1 MSRLGGNRGGY
12 GGETIDIAAVQDAM
26 TAAATRHGWRA
37 ETLVRVRDDDILA
50 WHRSTAADR
59 RRIYL
64 SAGIHG
70 DEPASPLAALELL
83 QANVWPA
90 QTGLWFCPCLNPGG
104 FRLGRRENAGGR
116 DLNRD
121 YLHPQTPEVRAH
133 VAWLQRQ
140 PHFDVAICIH
150 EDWEAPGFYLYELN
164 PEQRPAPVELAIAA
178 VAEVCPIDTSPLI
191 EGRPA
196 VNGIIRPHL
205 DPATRPQ
212 WPEAFY
218 LLQNKTRL
226 SLTLE
231 APSDF
236 PLATRV
242 AALVRAVRVLLDD
255 SASAG
260 PASA

>member
-1 MSRLGGNRGGY
+1 MSRLGRNHRGY
-12 GGETIDIAAVQDAM
+12 DGETVDIAAVQNAM
-26 TAAATRHGWRA
+26 TAAATRHGWHVD
-37 ETLVRVRDDDILA
+37 TLVQVGEDAILA
-50 WHRSTAADR
+50 WQRTNPGDR
-59 RRIYL
+59 RCIYL

-83 QANVWPA
+83 QANVWPP

-104 FRLGRRENAGGR
+104 FRLNRRENAAGL

-140 PHFDVAICIH
+140 PCFDVAICIH
-150 EDWEAPGFYLYELN
+150 EDWEAAGFYLYELN
-164 PEQRPAPVELAIAA
+164 PEPRPSPAEAIIAA
-178 VAEVCPIDTSPLI
+178 VAAVCPIDPSPLI

-205 DPATRPQ
+205 DPAIRPQ

-242 AALVRAVRVLLDD
+242 AALVRAVQASLAVF
-255 SASAG
+255 ASAG
-260 PASA
+260 AAGG

>member
-1 MSRLGGNRGGY
+1 
-12 GGETIDIAAVQDAM
+12 
-26 TAAATRHGWRA
+26 
-37 ETLVRVRDDDILA
+37 
-50 WHRSTAADR
+50 
-59 RRIYL
+59 
-64 SAGIHG
+64 
-70 DEPASPLAALELL
+70 
-83 QANVWPA
+83 
-90 QTGLWFCPCLNPGG
+90 
-104 FRLGRRENAGGR
+104 
-116 DLNRD
+116 
-121 YLHPQTPEVRAH
+121 
-133 VAWLQRQ
+133 
-140 PHFDVAICIH
+140 
-150 EDWEAPGFYLYELN
+150 
-164 PEQRPAPVELAIAA
+164 VELAIAA